1 MEETFS
7 VLIGV
12 GAILFWWVVLALAS
26 RRKLGSGMSTQVLR
40 RFVLPDDSESDVLVW
55 IVGCKSGIMG
65 WLMTVAGIST
75 ETTLRVSK
83 KDILICDTS
92 LSGSSE
98 SLLTLKGGVASVHC
112 AIHKPIGFIIL
123 AILFVVAGV
132 CWYVFASDGTLGA
145 ILAGVLLGGLMLVF
159 YRYNKRFCIKV
170 QSTGGAI
177 FGMNFRASQI
187 EGVSVGIDRVCQAV
201 DRINAQIV
209 LLQSE

>member
-7 VLIGV
+7 ALIGV
-12 GAILFWWVVLALAS
+12 GAILFWWIVLAFAS
-26 RRKLGSGMSTQVLR
+26 RRKLGSGMSTLVLR
-40 RFVLPDDSESDVLVW
+40 RFVLPDDSGSDVLVW
-55 IVGCKSGIMG
+55 IVGRKSGIMG
-65 WLMTVAGIST
+65 WLMTVAGISA

-83 KDILICDTS
+83 KDILFRDAS
-92 LSGSSE
+92 LSGSSD

>member
-7 VLIGV
+7 ALIGV

-40 RFVLPDDSESDVLVW
+40 RFVLPDDSESDVLVLL
-55 IVGCKSGIMG
+55 VGRKSGIVG
-65 WLMTVAGIST
+65 WIMTLAGISA
-75 ETTLRVSK
+75 ETTFRVSK
-83 KDILICDTS
+83 KDILICDTF

>member
-12 GAILFWWVVLALAS
+12 GAILFWWIVLAFAS
-26 RRKLGSGMSTQVLR
+26 RRKLGSGMSTLVLR
-40 RFVLPDDSESDVLVW
+40 RFVLPDDSESDVLVC
-55 IVGCKSGIMG
+55 IVGCKSGVMG

-83 KDILICDTS
+83 KDILFRDAS
-92 LSGSSE
+92 LSGSSD

-132 CWYVFASDGTLGA
+132 CWYVFASDGTFGA

-177 FGMNFRASQI
+177 FGMNFRANQI
-187 EGVSVGIDRVCQAV
+187 KGVSVDIDRVRQAV
-201 DRINAQIV
+201 DRINTQIL

>member
-12 GAILFWWVVLALAS
+12 GAILFWWIVLAFAS
-26 RRKLGSGMSTQVLR
+26 RRKLGSGMSTLVLR

-83 KDILICDTS
+83 KDILFRDAS
-92 LSGSSE
+92 LSGSSD

-159 YRYNKRFCIKV
+159 YRYNKRFCIKI
-170 QSTGGAI
+170 QSTGGVI
-177 FGMNFRASQI
+177 FGMNFRVNQI
-187 EGVSVGIDRVCQAV
+187 EGVSVDIDRVRQAM

>member
-7 VLIGV
+7 ALIGV
-12 GAILFWWVVLALAS
+12 GAILFWWIVLAFAS
-26 RRKLGSGMSTQVLR
+26 RRKLGSGMSTLVLR

-55 IVGCKSGIMG
+55 IVGRKSGIMG
-65 WLMTVAGIST
+65 WLMTVAGISA

-83 KDILICDTS
+83 KDILFRDAS
-92 LSGSSE
+92 LSGNSD
-98 SLLTLKGGVASVHC
+98 SLLSLKGGVASVHC

-123 AILFVVAGV
+123 AILFVVAGL
-132 CWYVFASDGTLGA
+132 CWYAFASDGTLGA

-170 QSTGGAI
+170 QSTGGTI

-187 EGVSVGIDRVCQAV
+187 EGVPVGIDRVRQAV

>member
-12 GAILFWWVVLALAS
+12 GAILFWWIVLAFAS
-26 RRKLGSGMSTQVLR
+26 RRKLGSGMSTLVLR
-40 RFVLPDDSESDVLVW
+40 RFVLPDDSESDVLVC
-55 IVGCKSGIMG
+55 IVGCKSGVMG

-83 KDILICDTS
+83 KDILFRDAS
-92 LSGSSE
+92 LSGSSD

-132 CWYVFASDGTLGA
+132 CWYVFAAEGTFGA
-145 ILAGVLLGGLMLVF
+145 VMAGVLLGGLMLVL
-159 YRYNKRFCIKV
+159 YRYNKRFCIKI
-170 QSTGGAI
+170 QSHGGTI
-177 FGMNFRASQI
+177 FGMSFRASQI
-187 EGVSVGIDRVCQAV
+187 EGVYVDADRVRQAV
-201 DRINAQIV
+201 DRINAQVI

>member
-12 GAILFWWVVLALAS
+12 GAILFWWIVLAFAS
-26 RRKLGSGMSTQVLR
+26 RRKLGSGMSTLVLR
-40 RFVLPDDSESDVLVW
+40 RFVLPDDSESDVLVC
-55 IVGCKSGIMG
+55 IVGCKSGVMG
-65 WLMTVAGIST
+65 WLMTVAGISA

-83 KDILICDTS
+83 KDILFRDAS
-92 LSGSSE
+92 LSGSSD

-132 CWYVFASDGTLGA
+132 CWYVFASDGTFGA

-177 FGMNFRASQI
+177 FGMNFRANQI
-187 EGVSVGIDRVCQAV
+187 KGVSVDIDRVRQAV
-201 DRINAQIV
+201 DRINTQIL

>member
-1 MEETFS
+1 MNESFS
-7 VLIGV
+7 VLMGI
-12 GAILFWWVVLALAS
+12 GAILFWWIVLAFAS
-26 RRKLGSGMSTQVLR
+26 RRKLGSGMSTLVLR

-83 KDILICDTS
+83 KDILFRDAS
-92 LSGSSE
+92 LSGSSD

-132 CWYVFASDGTLGA
+132 CWYVFASDGTFGA

-159 YRYNKRFCIKV
+159 YRCNKRFCVKV
-170 QSTGGAI
+170 QSTGGVI

-187 EGVSVGIDRVCQAV
+187 EGVPVGIDRVRQAV

>member
-83 KDILICDTS
+83 KDILFRDAS
-92 LSGSSE
+92 LSGSSD

-132 CWYVFASDGTLGA
+132 CWYVFASDGTFGA

>member
-12 GAILFWWVVLALAS
+12 GAILFWWIVLAFAS
-26 RRKLGSGMSTQVLR
+26 RRKLGSGMSTLVLR
-40 RFVLPDDSESDVLVW
+40 RFVLPDDSESDVLVC
-55 IVGCKSGIMG
+55 IVGCKSGVMG

-83 KDILICDTS
+83 KDILFRDAS
-92 LSGSSE
+92 LSGSSD